1 MHEKAGCQNSSTC
14 LVSLI
19 LHARTPASQNWR
31 SLSEEI
37 KKTVA
42 RLHTSEMVALR
53 FERAGS
59 LYLTP
64 LLPHFVVGPI
74 ISTPL
79 YRALDGIVWIP
90 DSADTCILPN
100 VDPNKCPSS
109 TVSECLSIN
118 LRAEVSGSHSLLI
131 RKEHV
136 FTAKQ
141 GRLVKAVQRDSIFS
155 RVSLLTDA
163 YAGPH
168 RL

>member
-1 MHEKAGCQNSSTC
+1 MHVLCNGDNLRGYYRCIHNEPVPRIYSWESDTLNHNSSTC

-74 ISTPL
+74 ISTPF
-79 YRALDGIVWIP
+79 YPALDGIVCIP
-90 DSADTCILPN
+90 DSADTCNLPN
-100 VDPNKCPSS
+100 VDPNK
-109 TVSECLSIN
+109 
-118 LRAEVSGSHSLLI
+118 
-131 RKEHV
+131 
-136 FTAKQ
+136 
-141 GRLVKAVQRDSIFS
+141 
-155 RVSLLTDA
+155 
-163 YAGPH
+163 
-168 RL
+168 